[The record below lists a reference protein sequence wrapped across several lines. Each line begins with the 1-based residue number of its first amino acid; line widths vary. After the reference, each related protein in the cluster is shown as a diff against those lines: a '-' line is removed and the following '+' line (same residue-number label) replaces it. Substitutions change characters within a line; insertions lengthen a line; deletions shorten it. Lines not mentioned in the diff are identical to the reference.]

1 MNHDIDTQS
10 LGKHILQLALAFG
23 AICIFAIVSSLTAVS
38 GKEKVE
44 ATISD
49 YERNEYRSDRK
60 RGYYVY
66 VDYTYDGVT
75 YEDVKLGT
83 FKYPQITF
91 GEEGS
96 DCTVYINKSNPTN
109 PEHLNN
115 IAIFALPVIII
126 VGIIGYRMKES

>member
-1 MNHDIDTQS
+1 MNNNIDTQS

-23 AICIFAIVSSLTAVS
+23 AICIFAIVSSFTAVS

-83 FKYPQITF
+83 FKYPQVTF
-91 GEEGS
+91 GKEGS
-96 DCTVYINKSNPTN
+96 DCTVYIDKNKPNK
-109 PEHLNN
+109 PEHLNM
-115 IAIFALPVIII
+115 IAVYALPVIII
-126 VGIIGYRMKES
+126 VGIVGYRMKES